1 MDYYILK
8 VDKVMEEKKEKM
20 TFEEYKAKY
29 TKPENKKLIRA
40 AMFILAGGIGIILFT
55 CLFLIC
61 LRLYEINEYAG
72 YVAIGVSVL
81 IFILFYIVPLIRI
94 SKSKYFITNVN
105 DRTVRNA
112 QKHNKKLR
120 EEIADKMI
128 DYNSKVEGATWY
140 NEKLVGKL
148 AIARVN
154 KNDKEVKMLLTE
166 IYESDVKKE
175 SRRIIRDHALKIG
188 LVTTFSQSHVVDT
201 AFVAVYEL
209 NLIKDLVF
217 LYGFRPSDAK
227 LMKIYL
233 AVLSNSLMSYGISAS
248 SSNFVGGIVN
258 GISNAVGKIS
268 ALSSAISTVVG
279 STIQGVVNSTLSIII
294 GLQTRKYLLSEYHLQ
309 DILDEIELD
318 DVDEDALINEVK
330 AEIIKSAKPGGK
342 KLKTEAV

>member
-1 MDYYILK
+1 
-8 VDKVMEEKKEKM
+8 MEENENKM
-20 TFEEYKAKY
+20 TFEEYKQKY
-29 TKPENKKLIRA
+29 TKPENKKLMKA
-40 AMFILAGGIGIILFT
+40 AMIMIASGIGIILFT

-61 LRLYEINEYAG
+61 LRVYEINEYAG
-72 YVAIGVSVL
+72 YAAIGVSVL

-94 SKSKYFITNVN
+94 GKTKYFITNVN

-140 NEKLVGKL
+140 NEKLVGEL
-148 AIARVN
+148 AIARVAN
-154 KNDKEVKMLLTE
+154 NDREVKSLLTQ
-166 IYESDVKKE
+166 IYDGDVKKE
-175 SRRIIRDHALKIG
+175 TRRIIRDHALKIG

-217 LYGFRPSDAK
+217 LYGFRPSDTR

-233 AVLSNSLMSYGISAS
+233 TVLTNSLMAYGISAS

-268 ALSSAISTVVG
+268 ALSSAISVVVG
-279 STIQGVVNSTLSIII
+279 STIQGVVNSTMSIII
-294 GLQTRKYLLSEYHLQ
+294 GLQTRKYLLTEYHLQ
-309 DILDEIELD
+309 DVLD
-318 DVDEDALINEVK
+318 DVILDDEYVDEKELIDEVK
-330 AEIIKSAKPGGK
+330 MEIIKSAKPIK
-342 KLKTEAV
+342 KAKAQAA

>member
-1 MDYYILK
+1 
-8 VDKVMEEKKEKM
+8 MEQNEEKM
-20 TFEEYKAKY
+20 TFEEYKARY
-29 TKPENKKLIRA
+29 TKPENKKLMKA
-40 AMFILAGGIGIILFT
+40 AMIMIAAGIGIILFT

-61 LRLYEINEYAG
+61 LRVYEINEYAG
-72 YVAIGVSVL
+72 YAAIGVCVL

-94 SKSKYFITNVN
+94 GRTKYFITNVN
-105 DRTVRNA
+105 DRTVKNA

-140 NEKLVGKL
+140 NEKLVGQL
-148 AIARVN
+148 AIARVSN
-154 KNDKEVKMLLTE
+154 NDKEVKTLLTQ
-166 IYESDVKKE
+166 IYDGDVKKE
-175 SRRIIRDHALKIG
+175 TRRIIRDHALKIG

-217 LYGFRPSDAK
+217 LYGFRPSDTR

-233 AVLSNSLMSYGISAS
+233 TVLTNSLMAYGISAS

-268 ALSSAISTVVG
+268 ALSSAISVVVG
-279 STIQGVVNSTLSIII
+279 STIQGVVNSTMSIII
-294 GLQTRKYLLSEYHLQ
+294 GMQTRKYLLTEYHLQ
-309 DILDEIELD
+309 DVLDEVILDDE
-318 DVDEDALINEVK
+318 VDEQALINEVK
-330 AEIIKSAKPGGK
+330 AEIIKSAKPGK
-342 KLKTEAV
+342 KAKLQEA

>member
-1 MDYYILK
+1 
-8 VDKVMEEKKEKM
+8 MEQNEEKM
-20 TFEEYKAKY
+20 TFEEYKARY
-29 TKPENKKLIRA
+29 TKPENKKLMKA
-40 AMFILAGGIGIILFT
+40 AMIMIAAGIGIILFT
-55 CLFLIC
+55 CLFLVC
-61 LRLYEINEYAG
+61 LRVYEINEYAG
-72 YVAIGVSVL
+72 YAAIGVAVL

-94 SKSKYFITNVN
+94 GRTKYFITNVN

-140 NEKLVGKL
+140 NEKLVGQL
-148 AIARVN
+148 AIARVSN
-154 KNDKEVKMLLTE
+154 NDKEVKTLLTQ
-166 IYESDVKKE
+166 IYDGDVKKE
-175 SRRIIRDHALKIG
+175 TRRIIRDHALKIG

-217 LYGFRPSDAK
+217 LYGFRPSDTR

-233 AVLSNSLMSYGISAS
+233 TVLTNSLMAYGISAS

-268 ALSSAISTVVG
+268 ALSSAISVVVG
-279 STIQGVVNSTLSIII
+279 STIQGVVNSTMSIII
-294 GLQTRKYLLSEYHLQ
+294 GMQTRKYLLTEYHLQ
-309 DILDEIELD
+309 DVLDEVILDDE
-318 DVDEDALINEVK
+318 VDEQALINEVK
-330 AEIIKSAKPGGK
+330 AEIIKSAKPGK
-342 KLKTEAV
+342 KAKLQEA

>member
-1 MDYYILK
+1 
-8 VDKVMEEKKEKM
+8 MEQNEEKM
-20 TFEEYKAKY
+20 TFEEYKARY
-29 TKPENKKLIRA
+29 TKPENKKLMKA
-40 AMFILAGGIGIILFT
+40 AMIMIASGIGIILFT

-61 LRLYEINEYAG
+61 LRVYEINEYAG
-72 YVAIGVSVL
+72 YVAIGVCVL

-94 SKSKYFITNVN
+94 GRTKYFITNVN

-140 NEKLVGKL
+140 NEKLVGQL
-148 AIARVN
+148 AIARVSN
-154 KNDKEVKMLLTE
+154 NDKEVKTLLTQ
-166 IYESDVKKE
+166 IYDGDVKKE
-175 SRRIIRDHALKIG
+175 TRRIIRDHALKIG

-217 LYGFRPSDAK
+217 LYGFRPSDAR

-233 AVLSNSLMSYGISAS
+233 TVLTNSLMAYGISAS

-268 ALSSAISTVVG
+268 ALSSAISVVVG
-279 STIQGVVNSTLSIII
+279 STIQGVVNSTMSIII
-294 GLQTRKYLLSEYHLQ
+294 GMQTRKYLLTEYHLQ
-309 DILDEIELD
+309 DVLDEVILDDE
-318 DVDEDALINEVK
+318 VDEEALINEVK
-330 AEIIKSAKPGGK
+330 AEIIKSAKPGK
-342 KLKTEAV
+342 KAKLQEA

>member
-1 MDYYILK
+1 
-8 VDKVMEEKKEKM
+8 MEENEKKM
-20 TFEEYKAKY
+20 TFEEYKERY
-29 TKPENKKLIRA
+29 TKPENKNLMKA
-40 AMFILAGGIGIILFT
+40 AMIMIAAGIGIILFT

-61 LRLYEINEYAG
+61 LRVYEINEYAG
-72 YVAIGVSVL
+72 YAAIGVSVL
-81 IFILFYIVPLIRI
+81 IFILFYIVPIIRI
-94 SKSKYFITNVN
+94 GTTKYFITNVN

-140 NEKLVGKL
+140 NEKLVGQL
-148 AIARVN
+148 AIARVSH
-154 KNDKEVKMLLTE
+154 NDKEVKTLLTQ
-166 IYESDVKKE
+166 IYDGDVKKE
-175 SRRIIRDHALKIG
+175 TRKIIRDHALKIG

-217 LYGFRPSDAK
+217 LYGFRPSDTR

-233 AVLSNSLMSYGISAS
+233 TVLSNSLMAYGISAS

-268 ALSSAISTVVG
+268 ALSSAISVVVG

-294 GLQTRKYLLSEYHLQ
+294 GMQTRKYLLTEYHLQ
-309 DILDEIELD
+309 DVLDEVILDET
-318 DVDEDALINEVK
+318 VDEQALIDEVK
-330 AEIIKSAKPGGK
+330 AEIIKSAKPGKKGK
-342 KLKTEAV
+342 LQEA

>member
-1 MDYYILK
+1 
-8 VDKVMEEKKEKM
+8 MEQNEEKM
-20 TFEEYKAKY
+20 TFEEYKARY
-29 TKPENKKLIRA
+29 TKPENKKLMKA
-40 AMFILAGGIGIILFT
+40 AMIMIAAGIGIILFT

-61 LRLYEINEYAG
+61 LRVYEINEYAG
-72 YVAIGVSVL
+72 YAAIGVCVL

-94 SKSKYFITNVN
+94 GRTKYFITNVN

-140 NEKLVGKL
+140 NEKLVGQL
-148 AIARVN
+148 AIARVSN
-154 KNDKEVKMLLTE
+154 NDKEVKTLLTQ
-166 IYESDVKKE
+166 IYDGDVKKE
-175 SRRIIRDHALKIG
+175 TRRIIRDHALKIG

-217 LYGFRPSDAK
+217 LYGFRPSDTR

-233 AVLSNSLMSYGISAS
+233 TVLTNSLMAYGISAS

-268 ALSSAISTVVG
+268 ALSSAISVVVG
-279 STIQGVVNSTLSIII
+279 STIQGVVNSTMSIII
-294 GLQTRKYLLSEYHLQ
+294 GMQTRKYLLTEYHLQ
-309 DILDEIELD
+309 DVLDEVILDDE
-318 DVDEDALINEVK
+318 VDEQALINEVK
-330 AEIIKSAKPGGK
+330 AEIIKSAKPGK
-342 KLKTEAV
+342 KAKLQEA

>member
-1 MDYYILK
+1 ME
-8 VDKVMEEKKEKM
+8 DKNEKM

-29 TKPENKKLIRA
+29 TKPENKKLIKA
-40 AMFILAGGIGIILFT
+40 SMFILGGGIGIILFT

-61 LRLYEINEYAG
+61 LRVYEINEYAG

-81 IFILFYIVPLIRI
+81 VFILFYIVPLVKIT
-94 SKSKYFITNVN
+94 KTKYFITNVN

-128 DYNSKVEGATWY
+128 DYNAKVEGATWY
-140 NEKLVGKL
+140 NEKLVGEL
-148 AIARVN
+148 AIARMAN
-154 KNDKEVKMLLTE
+154 NDKDVKTLLTQ
-166 IYESDVKKE
+166 IYEGDVKKE
-175 SRRIIRDHALKIG
+175 TRRIIRDHALKIG

-201 AFVAVYEL
+201 AFVAIYEL
-209 NLIKDLVF
+209 NLIKDIVF

-233 AVLSNSLMSYGISAS
+233 TVLSNALMAYGISAS

-258 GISNAVGKIS
+258 GISSAVGKIS
-268 ALSSAISTVVG
+268 ALSSAISVVVG

-309 DILDEIELD
+309 DILDEIELE
-318 DVDEDALINEVK
+318 DVDEKEMIDEVK
-330 AEIIKSAKPGGK
+330 AEIIKSAKPLNRK
-342 KLKTEAV
+342 KAEAI

>member
-1 MDYYILK
+1 
-8 VDKVMEEKKEKM
+8 MEENEKKM
-20 TFEEYKAKY
+20 TIEEYKERY
-29 TKPENKKLIRA
+29 TKPENKKLMKA
-40 AMFILAGGIGIILFT
+40 AMIMIASGIGIILFT

-61 LRLYEINEYAG
+61 LRVYEINEYAG
-72 YVAIGVSVL
+72 YAAIGVSVL
-81 IFILFYIVPLIRI
+81 IFILFYVVPLIKI
-94 SKSKYFITNVN
+94 GKTKYFITNVN

-140 NEKLVGKL
+140 NEKLVGQL
-148 AIARVN
+148 AIARVSN
-154 KNDKEVKMLLTE
+154 NDKEVKTLLTQ
-166 IYESDVKKE
+166 IYDGDVKKE
-175 SRRIIRDHALKIG
+175 TRRIIRDHALKIG

-217 LYGFRPSDAK
+217 LYGFRPSDTR

-233 AVLSNSLMSYGISAS
+233 TVLTNSLMAYGISAS

-258 GISNAVGKIS
+258 GISSAVGKIS
-268 ALSSAISTVVG
+268 ALSSAISVVVG

-294 GLQTRKYLLSEYHLQ
+294 GLQTRKYLLTEYHLQ
-309 DILDEIELD
+309 DVLDEVVLD
-318 DVDEDALINEVK
+318 EVDEKQLIDEVK
-330 AEIIKSAKPGGK
+330 AEIIKSAKPLK
-342 KLKTEAV
+342 KPKAQAA

>member
-1 MDYYILK
+1 
-8 VDKVMEEKKEKM
+8 MEENEKKM
-20 TFEEYKAKY
+20 TFEEYKERY
-29 TKPENKKLIRA
+29 TKPENKNLMKA
-40 AMFILAGGIGIILFT
+40 AMIMIAAGIGIILFT

-61 LRLYEINEYAG
+61 LRVYEINEYAG
-72 YVAIGVSVL
+72 YAAIGVSVL
-81 IFILFYIVPLIRI
+81 IFILFYIVPIIRI
-94 SKSKYFITNVN
+94 GTTKYFITNVN

-140 NEKLVGKL
+140 NEKLVGQL
-148 AIARVN
+148 AIARVSH
-154 KNDKEVKMLLTE
+154 NDKEVKTLLTQ
-166 IYESDVKKE
+166 IYDGDVKKE
-175 SRRIIRDHALKIG
+175 TRKIIRDHALKIG

-217 LYGFRPSDAK
+217 LYGFRPSDTR

-233 AVLSNSLMSYGISAS
+233 TVLSNSLMAYGISAS

-268 ALSSAISTVVG
+268 ALSSAISVVVG

-294 GLQTRKYLLSEYHLQ
+294 GMQTRKYLLTEYHLQ
-309 DILDEIELD
+309 DVLDEVILDET
-318 DVDEDALINEVK
+318 VDEQALIDEVK
-330 AEIIKSAKPGGK
+330 AEIIRSAKPGKKGK
-342 KLKTEAV
+342 FQEA

>member
-1 MDYYILK
+1 
-8 VDKVMEEKKEKM
+8 MEQNEEKM
-20 TFEEYKAKY
+20 TFEEYKARY
-29 TKPENKKLIRA
+29 TKPENKKLMKA
-40 AMFILAGGIGIILFT
+40 AMIMIAAGIGIILFT
-55 CLFLIC
+55 CLFLIS
-61 LRLYEINEYAG
+61 LRVYEINEYAG
-72 YVAIGVSVL
+72 YAAIGVCVL

-94 SKSKYFITNVN
+94 GRTKYFITNVN

-140 NEKLVGKL
+140 NEKLVGQL
-148 AIARVN
+148 AIARVSN
-154 KNDKEVKMLLTE
+154 NDKEVKTLLTQ
-166 IYESDVKKE
+166 IYDGDVKKE
-175 SRRIIRDHALKIG
+175 TRRIIRDHALKIG

-217 LYGFRPSDAK
+217 LYGFRPSDTR

-233 AVLSNSLMSYGISAS
+233 TVLTNSLMAYGISAS

-268 ALSSAISTVVG
+268 ALSSAISVVVG
-279 STIQGVVNSTLSIII
+279 STIQGVVNSTMSIII
-294 GLQTRKYLLSEYHLQ
+294 GMQTRKYLLTEYHLQ
-309 DILDEIELD
+309 DVLDEVILDDE
-318 DVDEDALINEVK
+318 VDEEALINEVK
-330 AEIIKSAKPGGK
+330 AEIIKSAKPGK
-342 KLKTEAV
+342 KAKLQEA

>member
-1 MDYYILK
+1 
-8 VDKVMEEKKEKM
+8 MEENENKM
-20 TFEEYKAKY
+20 TFEEYKQKY
-29 TKPENKKLIRA
+29 TKPENKKLMKA
-40 AMFILAGGIGIILFT
+40 AMIMIAAGIGIILFT

-61 LRLYEINEYAG
+61 LRVYEINEYAG
-72 YVAIGVSVL
+72 YAAIGVSVL

-94 SKSKYFITNVN
+94 GKTKYFITNVN

-140 NEKLVGKL
+140 NEKLVGEL
-148 AIARVN
+148 AIARVAN
-154 KNDKEVKMLLTE
+154 NDREVKSLLTQ
-166 IYESDVKKE
+166 IYDGDVKKE
-175 SRRIIRDHALKIG
+175 TRRIIRDHALKIG

-217 LYGFRPSDAK
+217 LYGFRPSDTR
-227 LMKIYL
+227 LMKVYL
-233 AVLSNSLMSYGISAS
+233 TVLTNSLMAYGISAS

-268 ALSSAISTVVG
+268 ALSSAISVVVG
-279 STIQGVVNSTLSIII
+279 STIQGVVNSTMSIII
-294 GLQTRKYLLSEYHLQ
+294 GLQTRKYLLTEYHLQ
-309 DILDEIELD
+309 DVLDEVILDDEY
-318 DVDEDALINEVK
+318 VDEKELIDEVK
-330 AEIIKSAKPGGK
+330 MEIIKSAKPIK
-342 KLKTEAV
+342 KAKAQAA